1 MYMATVACRGMICP
15 VAILPHNLVETVAA
29 GVLDPSCV
37 GTFFSYPSSQLFVSL
52 SRLENMRER
61 ELIRVQL
68 WDFFNVSLG
77 AAA

>member
-1 MYMATVACRGMICP
+1 MATVACGGMIWP
-15 VAILPHNLVETVAA
+15 VAILPRDLVETVAA
-29 GVLDPSCV
+29 GVLDTSCV
-37 GTFFSYPSSQLFVSL
+37 WAFFSYPGSQLFVSL